1 MNFSSARPCSCK
13 GKVLVGNDNPQ
24 PYQPGYA
31 EAVAKTAAYAA
42 DTANR
47 EARQQAAYYAAQQAQ
62 ASANSYSAAMAAQA
76 AARNAA
82 ALNAATQAAA
92 SAKSYSDYMA
102 TQAMLAQTA
111 SKTQDKADTFNF
123 TPPSPNNKAVVTLP
137 DGSTTVISNPNGIPV
152 VQNTPKAQAGDT
164 SVIMLTGAAVIAAL
178 LLLK

>member
-24 PYQPGYA
+24 PFQPGYA

-47 EARQQAAYYAAQQAQ
+47 EARQQSAYNAAQQAQ
-62 ASANSYSAAMAAQA
+62 ASANAYSAAMAAQA

-92 SAKSYSDYMA
+92 SAKAYSDYMA
-102 TQAMLAQTA
+102 AQNAAGILT

-137 DGSTTVISNPNGIPV
+137 DGSTTVISNPNGVPV
-152 VQNTPKAQAGDT
+152 VQNTPKAQAGDS
-164 SVIMLTGAAVIAAL
+164 SVIMWAGAGLVAAW